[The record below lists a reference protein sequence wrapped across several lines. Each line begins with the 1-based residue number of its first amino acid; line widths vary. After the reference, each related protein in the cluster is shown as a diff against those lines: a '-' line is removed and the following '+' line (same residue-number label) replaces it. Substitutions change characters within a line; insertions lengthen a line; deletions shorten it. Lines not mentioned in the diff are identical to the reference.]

1 MKKLCL
7 VFNIIIVLG
16 LITVG
21 IVSLVDTDRTV
32 SVVENRKL
40 ASKPEFSIS
49 ALLDGSYISDLESY
63 YSDTFPMRETLMTY
77 NKTLNGFYRY
87 SGKGENNMLI
97 LNNNGAA
104 AEGGVSLDDYE
115 NAVNGGSEKPEDTMQ
130 NQTPDV
136 PDAPNTDGNDQP
148 DVPDLSD
155 EQTGDS
161 TDEQQPNP
169 DDVPAVDPVPVDPG
183 PTDEEIIDSSAPED
197 SGWETDGD
205 AHYDNLGAIIIVGD
219 QAMEIPYKNSSAI
232 ERYAAAVSDIAAAL
246 PDVQVYSLVTPN
258 AAEFY
263 MPNDFRSSSTNQK
276 SMIELCYEN
285 MIESV
290 KCVDAYS
297 KLAKRTD
304 QYIYFRTDHHW
315 TARGAYWAY
324 TAFCETA
331 GFKAVSLK
339 DFETG
344 RYDEFVGSLYTW
356 TAQYVQ
362 SEALWNNPDYVEYF
376 LPIQEAHAKYY
387 TNSSLTNGIS
397 ISVVSTNI
405 SNSSKQNKYLCFIS
419 GDTPICVIETDVV
432 DGGVCVVLKE
442 SYGNAFVPFLTSHYS
457 KIIVIDPREFNNGSK
472 PTLDLV
478 SFAQEQGVTDLIAIN
493 YPFMINNTTYIAYLE
508 RLTP

>member
-7 VFNIIIVLG
+7 IFNIIIVLG
-16 LITVG
+16 LLSVG
-21 IVSLVDTDRTV
+21 VISLVDTDRTV
-32 SVVENRKL
+32 SIVENRTL
-40 ASKPEFSIS
+40 ASRPEFSIS
-49 ALLDGSYISDLESY
+49 ALLDGSYISELETY
-63 YSDTFPMRETLMTY
+63 YSDTFPARETLMTY

-97 LNNNGAA
+97 LNNTGAA

-115 NAVNGGSEKPEDTMQ
+115 NAVNGGTQKPEDTMQ

-136 PDAPNTDGNDQP
+136 PDQPVEQDPVQTPDSDVEQP
-148 DVPDLSD
+148 DTGITEDETPELNDLPD
-155 EQTGDS
+155 
-161 TDEQQPNP
+161 PP
-169 DDVPAVDPVPVDPG
+169 IDPG
-183 PTDEEIIDSSAPED
+183 PTDEEIIDSNAPED

-205 AHYDNLGAIIIVGD
+205 AHYDDLGAIIIIGD

-232 ERYAAAVSDIAAAL
+232 ERYAAAVSAMAEAM

-258 AAEFY
+258 SAEFY

-331 GFKAVSLK
+331 GFDTVSLE

-356 TAQYVQ
+356 TSQYVQ
-362 SEALWNNPDYVEYF
+362 SEALWNHPDYVEYF
-376 LPIQEAHAKYY
+376 LPIRESHAKYY
-387 TNSSLTNGIS
+387 TNSSLTNGIP
-397 ISVVSTNI
+397 ISVVSTGI

-419 GDTPICVIETDVV
+419 GDTPICVIETDVP
-432 DGGVCVVLKE
+432 DAGVCVVLKE

-457 KIIVIDPREFNNGSK
+457 KIIVIDPREFNHGSK
-472 PTLDLV
+472 PALDLV
-478 SFAQEQGVTDLIAIN
+478 TFAQEQGVTDLIAIN

-508 RLTP
+508 RLVP

>member
-32 SVVENRKL
+32 SIVENRTL
-40 ASKPEFSIS
+40 ASKPEFSIG
-49 ALLDGSYISDLESY
+49 ALLDGSYISELETY
-63 YSDTFPMRETLMTY
+63 YSDTFPGRETLMTY

-97 LNNNGAA
+97 LNNTGAA

-115 NAVNGGSEKPEDTMQ
+115 NAVNGGSQKPDDTMQ

-136 PDAPNTDGNDQP
+136 PDQP
-148 DVPDLSD
+148 VEEEPS
-155 EQTGDS
+155 EGQ
-161 TDEQQPNP
+161 
-169 DDVPAVDPVPVDPG
+169 DPVQDPVDGEEQLQDPELGKLPEKPIDPG
-183 PTDEEIIDSSAPED
+183 PTDEEIIDSNAPDD
-197 SGWETDGD
+197 SGWETEGD
-205 AHYDNLGAIIIVGD
+205 AHYDDLGAIIIIGD
-219 QAMEIPYKNSSAI
+219 QAMEIPYKNPSAI
-232 ERYAAAVSDIAAAL
+232 ERYAAAVSDMAAAL

-258 AAEFY
+258 SAEFY
-263 MPNDFRSSSTNQK
+263 MPNDFRSSSTNQQ

-285 MIESV
+285 MVESV

-324 TAFCETA
+324 TAFCESA
-331 GFKAVSLK
+331 GFDAVSLE

-356 TAQYVQ
+356 TSQYVQ
-362 SEALWNNPDYVEYF
+362 SEALWNHPDYVEYF
-376 LPIQEAHAKYY
+376 LPIRESHAKYY
-387 TNSSLTNGIS
+387 TDSSLTNGIP

-419 GDTPICVIETDVV
+419 GDTPICVIETDVE

-457 KIIVIDPREFNNGSK
+457 KIIVIDPREFNHGSK